1 MSLLVT
7 GGLFQTSQED
17 LIMRNVQIE
26 YRGPD
31 HGFQAASLLA
41 KDAAKEN
48 KMKDPT
54 IMAWH
59 QDRKLG
65 TTPYYDGANP
75 ETWWEKFGEGNG
87 GRLEVRV
94 GDDYQFIMMDARGYE
109 TIGEMPLRNLTDS
122 KGNQYLCFTP
132 IQGMDSSVPKLEAC
146 SLLDGWLAD
155 QY

>member
-1 MSLLVT
+1 
-7 GGLFQTSQED
+7 
-17 LIMRNVQIE
+17 MRNVQIE
-26 YRGPD
+26 YLGSD

-59 QDRKLG
+59 QNSKLG

-109 TIGEMPLRNLTDS
+109 TIGELPLRNLTDS
-122 KGNQYLCFTP
+122 KGNQYLCYTP
-132 IQGMDSSVPKLEAC
+132 IQGMDSSVPKQEAC